1 MDTRARPLMQ
11 THLPK
16 KQKKKT
22 NKQKQ
27 EDEQQR
33 RTKDASIRQ
42 CKAKKV
48 KSQFKTGSEAFHEG
62 DFGRKQNDLDG
73 LVGHRL
79 LLGETF
85 TLRHLAV
92 YRSALFSTTH

>member
-11 THLPK
+11 THLHK

-42 CKAKKV
+42 WKAKKV
-48 KSQFKTGSEAFHEG
+48 KSSFKTGSFQRRRLWKKTERPRR
-62 DFGRKQNDLDG
+62 FGRSSPA
-73 LVGHRL
+73 
-79 LLGETF
+79 
-85 TLRHLAV
+85 LR
-92 YRSALFSTTH
+92 

>member
-27 EDEQQR
+27 EDEQ
-33 RTKDASIRQ
+33 
-42 CKAKKV
+42 
-48 KSQFKTGSEAFHEG
+48 
-62 DFGRKQNDLDG
+62 
-73 LVGHRL
+73 
-79 LLGETF
+79 
-85 TLRHLAV
+85 
-92 YRSALFSTTH
+92 

>member
-16 KQKKKT
+16 KQKKKKT

-42 CKAKKV
+42 WKAKKV
-48 KSQFKTGSEAFHEG
+48 KS
-62 DFGRKQNDLDG
+62 
-73 LVGHRL
+73 
-79 LLGETF
+79 
-85 TLRHLAV
+85 
-92 YRSALFSTTH
+92 

>member
-16 KQKKKT
+16 KQKKK

-42 CKAKKV
+42 WKAKKV
-48 KSQFKTGSEAFHEG
+48 KS
-62 DFGRKQNDLDG
+62 
-73 LVGHRL
+73 
-79 LLGETF
+79 
-85 TLRHLAV
+85 
-92 YRSALFSTTH
+92 

>member
-1 MDTRARPLMQ
+1 MDTRARPPMQ
-11 THLPK
+11 THLHK

-42 CKAKKV
+42 WKAKKV
-48 KSQFKTGSEAFHEG
+48 KS
-62 DFGRKQNDLDG
+62 
-73 LVGHRL
+73 
-79 LLGETF
+79 
-85 TLRHLAV
+85 
-92 YRSALFSTTH
+92 